1 MTKHQVA
8 CVGWVAAAMVAGL
21 AAAPSA
27 HASEVH
33 LVHSG
38 DSIQKAVNAAKAGD
52 TVVVLPGTYRGSVQ
66 IKKSGVTLRGSG
78 SGTVIKP
85 SAKGTENACAKAG
98 NGVCV
103 IGTDSKR
110 LKNVSIH
117 SLAVSSFKKNGIWAT
132 RTDNMSV
139 RGVVARNNGQ
149 WGIAQ
154 ERSTRGYFR
163 ANTAKNNA
171 ESGLFIANTID
182 REGGAMDVNGTVV
195 RDNDLT
201 GNRIGVTLRRIRNL
215 TVHHNTISGNCGG
228 VFVVG
233 DEGTPSAGNMTIR
246 NNIVYKNNKFCAG
259 NTRLPAIQGAGI
271 VLTGAQ
277 DTIVSRNLVSD
288 NNGSSPLSGGIV
300 LFKSFVGAVNSDNT
314 IRDNMAVR
322 NKPADL
328 ADRDTGSTGNRF
340 TRNSCTVSEPT
351 GRC

>member
-1 MTKHQVA
+1 
-8 CVGWVAAAMVAGL
+8 MVAGL

-27 HASEVH
+27 QASDHVH

-38 DSIQKAVNAAKAGD
+38 ESIQKAVNAARAGD
-52 TVVVLPGTYRGSVQ
+52 TVVVLPGTYRESVQ
-66 IKKSGVTLRGSG
+66 IKRSGVTLRGSG
-78 SGTVIKP
+78 SSTVLKP

-103 IGTDSKR
+103 TGKDGKP
-110 LKNVSIH
+110 LKDVSIR
-117 SLAVSSFKKNGIWAT
+117 SLVVSSFKKNGIWAT
-132 RTDNMSV
+132 RTDGMTV
-139 RGVVARNNGQ
+139 RGVTARYNGQ

-171 ESGLFIANTID
+171 ESGLFVANTID
-182 REGGAMDVNGTVV
+182 REGGATDTKGTVV

-201 GNRIGVTLRRIRNL
+201 GNRIGVTLRRVRNMS
-215 TVHHNTISGNCGG
+215 VHHNTISGNCGG

-233 DEGTPSAGNMTIR
+233 DEGTPPAGNMTIR
-246 NNIVYKNNKFCAG
+246 SNIVYKNNKFCAG
-259 NTRLPAIQGAGI
+259 NSRLPAIQGSGI

-277 DTIVSRNLVSD
+277 DTTVSGNFVSD
-288 NNGSSPLSGGIV
+288 NTGSSPLSGGIV
-300 LFKSFVGAVNSDNT
+300 LFKSFVGAVNSDNV
-314 IRDNMAVR
+314 IRDNMALR
-322 NKPADL
+322 NQPADL
-328 ADRDTGSTGNRF
+328 ADRDTGTGNRF

>member
-1 MTKHQVA
+1 
-8 CVGWVAAAMVAGL
+8 MVAGL

-27 HASEVH
+27 HASDVH
-33 LVHSG
+33 LVHAG
-38 DSIQKAVNAAKAGD
+38 ESIQKAVNAARAGE
-52 TVVVLPGTYRGSVQ
+52 TVVVLPGTYRESVQ
-66 IKKSGVTLRGSG
+66 IKRSGVTLRGSG
-78 SGTVIKP
+78 PSTVLKP

-98 NGVCV
+98 NGICV
-103 IGTDSKR
+103 TGKDGKPLR
-110 LKNVSIH
+110 DVSIR
-117 SLAVSSFKKNGIWAT
+117 SLAVSSFKMSGIWAT
-132 RTDNMSV
+132 RTEGMTV
-139 RGVVARNNGQ
+139 RGVTARYNGR

-163 ANTAKNNA
+163 DNTAKNNV
-171 ESGLFIANTID
+171 ESGIFLANTID
-182 REGGAMDVNGTVV
+182 REGGATDTQGAVV

-233 DEGTPSAGNMTIR
+233 DEGTPPAGNMTIR

-277 DTIVSRNLVSD
+277 DTTVSRNFVSD

-300 LFKSFVGAVNSDNT
+300 LFKSFVGAANSDNV

-322 NKPADL
+322 NMPADL
-328 ADRDTGSTGNRF
+328 ADRDTGTGNRF

>member
-1 MTKHQVA
+1 
-8 CVGWVAAAMVAGL
+8 MVAGL

-33 LVHSG
+33 LVSPG
-38 DSIQKAVNAAKAGD
+38 ESIQKAVKAAKAGD
-52 TVVVLPGTYRGSVQ
+52 TVVVLPGTYRESVQ
-66 IKKSGVTLRGSG
+66 IKKSGITLRGSG
-78 SGTVIKP
+78 TATVLKP
-85 SAKGTENACAKAG
+85 AKKAKNACAKAG
-98 NGVCV
+98 NGICV
-103 IGTDSKR
+103 TGTDSKP
-110 LKNVSIH
+110 LHNVSIQ
-117 SLAVSSFKKNGIWAT
+117 SLKISSFTKNGIWAT

-139 RGVVARNNGQ
+139 RHVTASSNGQ

-154 ERSTRGYFR
+154 ERSTRGTFR
-163 ANTAKNNA
+163 DNTARNNA
-171 ESGLFIANTID
+171 ESGLFLANTID
-182 REGGAMDVNGTVV
+182 REGGATDVNGAVV

-215 TVHHNTISGNCGG
+215 TVHSNVITGNCGG

-246 NNIVYKNNKFCAG
+246 DNIVYKNNKFCAG

-277 DTIVSRNLVSD
+277 DTTVARNYVAD
-288 NNGSSPLSGGIV
+288 NVGSSPLSGGIV
-300 LFKSFVGAVNSDNT
+300 LFKSFVGAQNSDNV
-314 IRDNMAVR
+314 IRDNMAAR

-328 ADRDTGSTGNRF
+328 ADRDSGSTNNRF